1 VSKPRKAK
9 HILAIFVD
17 AAACAVVCRVFTADA
32 KDCAIS
38 SLLKV
43 AKTCRNPSSKILELC
58 DRSFNNSP
66 FQPERAR
73 LGPSCGQ

>member
-32 KDCAIS
+32 RDCAIS
-38 SLLKV
+38 NLLEA
-43 AKTCRNPSSKILELC
+43 AKTCRNSSSKILEIC
-58 DRSFNNSP
+58 DQSFNNP
-66 FQPERAR
+66 LFQPERR
-73 LGPSCGQ
+73 